1 MGGQFSSRQLSASSG
16 RKAVYAGFWA
26 ALCLPLLDL
35 LAPTSAF
42 AAGGAFVVDD
52 AVIGKP
58 GDCQVETWLA
68 LASNHDL
75 QAITQPACVVKLGIP
90 VELTAIAGRV
100 RADDVWQTQLGAKAK
115 INILPVE
122 TGKIGV
128 GLVEEPVWDVRN
140 GEFLFN
146 QFYVPLTYQFSDTFR
161 INVNAGWQY
170 DGVGKLNYAIWGAGF
185 EWIFVEKLTLIG
197 EVFGLSGPPTTDA
210 IAITEPRAQ
219 LGLRI
224 TPQKN
229 FDIDLIYG
237 RNVNGENA
245 NWFTVGL
252 NVRF

>member
-1 MGGQFSSRQLSASSG
+1 MRLSFA
-16 RKAVYAGFWA
+16 RLWTAF
-26 ALCLPLLDL
+26 CLPILVIFV
-35 LAPTSAF
+35 PTSAR
-42 AAGGAFVVDD
+42 AAGGAYVVDD

-75 QAITQPACVVKLGIP
+75 QAVTQPACVVKLGIP
-90 VELTAIAGRV
+90 VEMTAVVSRV
-100 RADDVWQTQLGAKAK
+100 RTDDVWLTPLGAKAK

-128 GLVEEPVWDVRN
+128 GLVEQPVWDARN
-140 GEFLFN
+140 GQYLFN
-146 QFYVPLTYQFSDTFR
+146 QLYVPLTFQFNDAFR

-170 DGVGKLNYAIWGAGF
+170 DGVGKLNYALWGAGF

-197 EVFGLSGPPTTDA
+197 EVFGLSGPTTTDA
-210 IAITEPRAQ
+210 IAVTEPRAQ
-219 LGLRI
+219 LGLRV
-224 TPQKN
+224 TPEKN

-245 NWFTVGL
+245 NWFTLGV